1 MNATQPSVAFTTI
14 TGKASLL
21 VPSPFRSAPGTLPS
35 GRSARTPAYQEVA
48 VVSRPIRPAPASA
61 RPATATVP
69 SPVGVTG
76 VSRTTPSPEKS
87 RTSSSARAGGRMG
100 SLLATPVAVGG
111 GEVGAGEAGEAGE
124 AAGVGRVAG
133 GGAEPLHRAVSATSR
148 SGVRSDLMVD
158 STARRLRG
166 VGR

>member
-1 MNATQPSVAFTTI
+1 
-14 TGKASLL
+14 
-21 VPSPFRSAPGTLPS
+21 RCR
-35 GRSARTPAYQEVA
+35 GRGRT
-48 VVSRPIRPAPASA
+48 
-61 RPATATVP
+61 
-69 SPVGVTG
+69 
-76 VSRTTPSPEKS
+76 
-87 RTSSSARAGGRMG
+87 SSARAGGRMG

-148 SGVRSDLMVD
+148 SGVRSDLIVD

-166 VGR
+166 LGRGIRPSSRGETPAADRVVLAG